1 MSLYWQLWSICSS
14 MLFLWLLWKLWCGA
28 QLYLGQNFE
37 APFWWNS
44 TRLLQIY
51 IQKQVKAKGH
61 NNFSTEKGYRAHNE
75 VIGWFL
81 IWCSNGNIKLISEE
95 LGLTIKVSISG
106 CHLQVPGAT
115 PSSLYRKPIGL
126 CNAAQWHLA
135 IWLSTTA
142 TKAKQTHRE
151 YHQ

>member
-1 MSLYWQLWSICSS
+1 MFPFQPRKENNVIVLATLVHLFQYVVSLVIVNVVV
-14 MLFLWLLWKLWCGA
+14 WCGA

-75 VIGWFL
+75 VIG
-81 IWCSNGNIKLISEE
+81 
-95 LGLTIKVSISG
+95 
-106 CHLQVPGAT
+106 
-115 PSSLYRKPIGL
+115 
-126 CNAAQWHLA
+126 
-135 IWLSTTA
+135 
-142 TKAKQTHRE
+142 
-151 YHQ
+151 